1 MFQQLLKYFT
11 KRFVEKM
18 GRSPQTTQE
27 LMSIQ
32 NDVVRY
38 LNKTKGDP
46 KKLTPQSMINERYR
60 AANPFLGFKPTVIQG
75 GKPKLS
81 MEGIEKINKQ
91 LTKALDEKKAMF
103 PGSTDKTLFKDSP
116 EGIAKIKADNKAA
129 IERLKKKKK
138 TVEDFSDDGDFDPG
152 GMAQGG
158 LAKILDL

>member
-1 MFQQLLKYFT
+1 MLYAIRQIFLKGGTIKDAIAYVVKETGNMPT
-11 KRFVEKM
+11 KSLGMK
-18 GRSPQTTQE
+18 
-27 LMSIQ
+27 
-32 NDVVRY
+32 
-38 LNKTKGDP
+38 
-46 KKLTPQSMINERYR
+46 MINMFKNIQDDTAKVIKFPEDRIT
-60 AANPFLGFKPTVIQG
+60 PFYKARPGEGIT
-75 GKPKLS
+75 
-81 MEGIEKINKQ
+81 GIEKTNKQ
-91 LTKALDEKKAMF
+91 LKKALDEKKAMF